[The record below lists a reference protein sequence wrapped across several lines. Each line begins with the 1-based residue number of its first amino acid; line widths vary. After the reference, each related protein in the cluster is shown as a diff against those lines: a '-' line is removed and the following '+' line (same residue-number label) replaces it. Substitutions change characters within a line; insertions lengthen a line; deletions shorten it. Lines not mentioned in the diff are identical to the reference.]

1 MNRLNRN
8 VEYALIALNHME
20 KCNHDQLFSVK
31 QLADHMKAP
40 FDSLSRVMQKLSKQS
55 LIQSEQ
61 GKAGGYRLACDF
73 SQVSLYDLIKTI
85 QGPVEIVK
93 CLSDSED
100 CFMESSCDLKSPVT
114 FLNSK
119 LIEFYKTITIE
130 ELLNQNSVIKE
141 APMEVLA
148 P

>member
-1 MNRLNRN
+1 
-8 VEYALIALNHME
+8 ME
-20 KCNHDQLFSVK
+20 KCSKNQLLSVK
-31 QLADHMKAP
+31 QLADYLKAS
-40 FDSLSRVMQKLSKQS
+40 FDSLSRVMQKLAKKK

-61 GKAGGYRLACDF
+61 GKSGGYRLTSDF
-73 SQVSLYDLIKTI
+73 SKVSLYDLIETI

-100 CFMESSCDLKSPVT
+100 CLMESNCDLKSPVT

-119 LIEFYKTITIE
+119 LIEFYKTITIQ
-130 ELLNQNSVIKE
+130 ELLNQNSPTVEKPLE
-141 APMEVLA
+141 MLA